1 MSEFDTGT
9 PTDVALATEGLSQ
22 GQRVVYTFT
31 APSKTFTDII
41 RDRSWWLPFVLSLV
55 VSYIFIFAMVHKI
68 GWDKLNEGNLKQNAA
83 QAERVNALPADQRAV
98 AMQKAMIFTKGITL
112 SFPFLALVIT
122 AIMVLGLWGTINFI
136 FGGKATYG
144 EIFAVWIYASL
155 PLVLKGLLGAVSLFA
170 GLDSESFN
178 IQNPVGTN
186 IGYYLPPDSAK
197 WLLSLGSWFDVIT
210 IWHLVLG
217 SIGIAIVAKVKRSS
231 GYISVF
237 GWWLLIIIISVGIA
251 AATS

>member
-1 MSEFDTGT
+1 M
-9 PTDVALATEGLSQ
+9 L
-22 GQRVVYTFT
+22 
-31 APSKTFTDII
+31 
-41 RDRSWWLPFVLSLV
+41 
-55 VSYIFIFAMVHKI
+55 
-68 GWDKLNEGNLKQNAA
+68 
-83 QAERVNALPADQRAV
+83 
-98 AMQKAMIFTKGITL
+98 
-112 SFPFLALVIT
+112 IT
-122 AIMVLGLWGTINFI
+122 AIIAVGLWGTINFV

-155 PLVLKGLLGAVSLFA
+155 PLMQKGLLGAVSLFA
-170 GLDSESFN
+170 GLDSDSFN

-197 WLLSLGSWFDVIT
+197 WLLSLGSWFDVIV

-237 GWWLLIIIISVGIA
+237 GWWLLIMIASVGIA
-251 AATS
+251 AAMG